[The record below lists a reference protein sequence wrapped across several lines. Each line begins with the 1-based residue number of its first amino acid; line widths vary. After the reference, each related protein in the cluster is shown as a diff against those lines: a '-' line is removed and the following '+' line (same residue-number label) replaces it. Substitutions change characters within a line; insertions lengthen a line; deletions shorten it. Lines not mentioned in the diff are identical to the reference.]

1 MKQVFLFVIRV
12 QRGMAPFCRSLLG
25 GAGPCCRFHPTC
37 SAYAEEA
44 IESYGVVR
52 GVRLAFARVI
62 RCHPWGRSGWDP
74 VKECA

>member
-1 MKQVFLFVIRV
+1 MKQLFLFLIRI
-12 QRGMAPFCRSLLG
+12 QRAMAPFWRSLLG
-25 GAGPCCRFHPTC
+25 AAGPCCRFHPTC

-44 IESYGVVR
+44 IEMYGVVR

-74 VKECA
+74 VKESA

>member
-1 MKQVFLFVIRV
+1 MKQFFLFLIRI
-12 QRGMAPFCRSLLG
+12 QRAMAPFWRSLLG

-44 IESYGVVR
+44 IERYGVVR
-52 GVRLAFARVI
+52 GIRLAFARVL

-74 VKECA
+74 VKESA